1 MTGVGVAHAD
11 KDLDRKEWRRR
22 TRPTPIGD
30 LEKGLQG
37 EQGEQK
43 FDSLTIG
50 QKPASCVFALNR
62 ARS

>member
-30 LEKGLQG
+30 WEKGLQG

-43 FDSLTIG
+43 FDSLTIS
-50 QKPASCVFALNR
+50 QKPASCVSALNH